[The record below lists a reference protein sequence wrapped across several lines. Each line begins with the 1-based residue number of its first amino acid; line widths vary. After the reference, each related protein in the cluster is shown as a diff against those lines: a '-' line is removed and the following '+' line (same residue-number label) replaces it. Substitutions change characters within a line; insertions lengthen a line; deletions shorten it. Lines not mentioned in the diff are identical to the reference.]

1 VGEVSEG
8 YIEYFAT
15 LKKQIAELNLDNDI
29 VFLGKIPHSQIK
41 DILSVVDI
49 FLMTS
54 IAEGTPLVI
63 LEAMSMGI
71 PVVATDVGG
80 ISEQVANG
88 KTGIVVPPKDVNAIA
103 EAVLYLLENDANTR
117 FQAN

>member
-1 VGEVSEG
+1 
-8 YIEYFAT
+8 
-15 LKKQIAELNLDNDI
+15 
-29 VFLGKIPHSQIK
+29 LGKIPHSQIR

-103 EAVLYLLENDANTR
+103 EAVLYLLENDEIRKQYGIKARERIVKFFSLNKCVEEHKLLYEDIVI
-117 FQAN
+117 